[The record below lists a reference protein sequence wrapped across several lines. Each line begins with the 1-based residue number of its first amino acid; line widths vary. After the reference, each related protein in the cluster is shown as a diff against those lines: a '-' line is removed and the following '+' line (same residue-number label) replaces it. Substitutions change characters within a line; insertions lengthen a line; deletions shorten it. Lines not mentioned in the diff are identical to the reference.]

1 MKDLD
6 HINTPQDLIDAQDLT
21 KESNLAEKLLDPIF
35 DEHPAVGL
43 VIAKLLLER
52 LEDYHLQTAEV
63 LSENHTD
70 LCPDWYHDAGKL
82 HSALEAI
89 KEIQL

>member
-1 MKDLD
+1 MDLD
-6 HINTPQDLIDAQDLT
+6 HIKTAQDLIDAQDLI
-21 KESNLAEKLLDPIF
+21 KESGIADKLVKPIF

-43 VIAKLLLER
+43 KIAKILLEQ

-63 LSENHTD
+63 LSENHND

-89 KEIQL
+89 KDIEL